1 MRSLKITAALMLLL
15 TAIGI
20 CAPPPAG
27 AAEAAAFDHLTTGF
41 ELTGAHR
48 DVRCESCHADGVFKA
63 TPRACAACHAVEP
76 GGAAS
81 PRERAVP
88 FASLEMRHTVGLDG
102 RLADLTRR
110 GHYGMPPI
118 ALDAGEL
125 TDLQAYIESL
135 HRD

>member
-1 MRSLKITAALMLLL
+1 MFRHAHTVPLLMSLALGGCAMAGGHRSADTPQTRGHATAQ
-15 TAIGI
+15 
-20 CAPPPAG
+20 
-27 AAEAAAFDHLTTGF
+27 
-41 ELTGAHR
+41 
-48 DVRCESCHADGVFKA
+48 
-63 TPRACAACHAVEP
+63 RACAACHAVEP

-135 HRD
+135 HRH